1 MRAKVLAI
9 KALVGLIIS
18 LSLLSWTGSG
28 HSELVDR
35 IVAIVNDDVI
45 TLSELNKAI
54 EPYAKQI
61 QSAPYGPDEKRQM
74 LLKVRQDMLDNM
86 IGQKLTDQEGNRLGI
101 SVAES
106 EVDRRVEKIKSER
119 FFTEKELRRTLQ
131 AEGYTLEEYR
141 RRIKEQLLGIKLI
154 NLEIRSKIAITEEEI
169 REYYENHHED
179 FGGTSKYHLSTILV
193 RVPSWDRAD
202 DREVALKKVE
212 LILDALNGGTPFEE
226 VARRYS
232 DDITAEDGGD
242 LGFFAVEELAPELRE
257 TLRWMK
263 EGEISA
269 ALQTSQGYQ
278 LILVQDIKGSQGRT
292 LEEARIEIQERM
304 YREMAE
310 KKYKAWLDALRE
322 RSYIKVIQ

>member
-1 MRAKVLAI
+1 MRGKVFAI
-9 KALVGLIIS
+9 KAFMGLIIS
-18 LSLLSWTGSG
+18 LSLLSWTGAG

-106 EVDRRVEKIKSER
+106 EVDRQVEKIKSER
-119 FFTEKELRRTLQ
+119 FFTEKELRRTLH

-169 REYYENHHED
+169 RGYYENHQKD

-242 LGFFAVEELAPELRE
+242 LGLFAVEELAPELRE
-257 TLRWMK
+257 TVRWMK